1 LLFGAAP
8 EAFTELDF
16 GAAVR
21 DAAVR
26 GAVVRD
32 PLEDAL
38 EVGLVLTDD

>member
-21 DAAVR
+21 DA
-26 GAVVRD
+26 
-32 PLEDAL
+32 L
-38 EVGLVLTDD
+38 EVGLEAGLVLTDD